1 MTFQEIKEQDSRYI
15 LHTYGR
21 VDAAL
26 VKGQNARAWDE
37 AGKEYIDFTSGIGVN
52 ALGYA
57 DPQWAAAVAGQ
68 ALEIQHL
75 CNYYYSPPE
84 HGPCGGTVPGG
95 GHGPGL
101 FLQLRSGGQRVRL

>member
-21 VDAAL
+21 VDVAL
-26 VKGQNARAWDE
+26 VKGQNARAWDG

-57 DPQWAAAVAGQ
+57 DPQWAKAVAGTG
-68 ALEIQHL
+68 A
-75 CNYYYSPPE
+75 
-84 HGPCGGTVPGG
+84 VPGG
-95 GHGPGL
+95 GHGTGF
-101 FLQLRSGGQRVRL
+101 FLQLRGGGQRVRL